1 MINGSSGKVNNG
13 TAQAATTRSSANVAA
28 NASLLIKNNPT
39 GQENRRPLLHRMFGT
54 TKQPVTAT

>member
-1 MINGSSGKVNNG
+1 
-13 TAQAATTRSSANVAA
+13 VAA